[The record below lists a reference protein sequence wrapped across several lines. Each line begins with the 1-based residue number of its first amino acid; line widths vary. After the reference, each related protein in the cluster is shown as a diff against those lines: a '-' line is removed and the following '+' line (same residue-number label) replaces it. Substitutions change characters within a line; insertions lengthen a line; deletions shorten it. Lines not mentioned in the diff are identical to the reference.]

1 MAVMSDPN
9 PSEKQLEV
17 LRYIISY
24 VEVNGYQPSQ
34 LEMAEHFSISKNAI
48 QGRLRELDRRG
59 LIEMPA
65 GRERAVILK
74 WVRYRAY
81 SSSEDKPSAD
91 ELRKKITE
99 NKNPMFMPE
108 LMSDG

>member
-1 MAVMSDPN
+1 MPATSDPN

-24 VEVNGYQPSQ
+24 VEVNGFQPSQ
-34 LEMAEHFSISKNAI
+34 LEIADYFGLSKNAI
-48 QGRLRELDRRG
+48 QNRLKELERRG
-59 LIEMPA
+59 VIEMPK
-65 GRERAVILK
+65 GRERAVMLK

-81 SSSEDKPSAD
+81 SSSEEKPTVKDLRDK
-91 ELRKKITE
+91 INE